1 MYSMGNWD
9 ECLRI
14 SEYNVKGQY
23 CLVNATF
30 DPLKSEPNP
39 DLDQLKEKAS
49 VWDALKKVIKF
60 FEFTRTSYT
69 SLWFQITTISFAND
83 SNIYWLD
90 ILRGAVSVFWKTAE
104 IFDAIGPTY
113 DRTFP
118 PNEMIIL
125 KYSNKSSNTRTK
137 YQIFVT

>member
-49 VWDALKKVIKF
+49 VWDALKKGENEEKIIRLKIGLLTEKKNCQVLATDVILVHTKHF
-60 FEFTRTSYT
+60 NPPDV
-69 SLWFQITTISFAND
+69 QIYFLEEENGQYWMTGFA
-83 SNIYWLD
+83 
-90 ILRGAVSVFWKTAE
+90 
-104 IFDAIGPTY
+104 
-113 DRTFP
+113 
-118 PNEMIIL
+118 
-125 KYSNKSSNTRTK
+125 KS
-137 YQIFVT
+137 I

>member
-1 MYSMGNWD
+1 MLESSEWPSVGVYAAMMYSMGNWD

-69 SLWFQITTISFAND
+69 SL
-83 SNIYWLD
+83 
-90 ILRGAVSVFWKTAE
+90 
-104 IFDAIGPTY
+104 
-113 DRTFP
+113 
-118 PNEMIIL
+118 
-125 KYSNKSSNTRTK
+125 
-137 YQIFVT
+137 